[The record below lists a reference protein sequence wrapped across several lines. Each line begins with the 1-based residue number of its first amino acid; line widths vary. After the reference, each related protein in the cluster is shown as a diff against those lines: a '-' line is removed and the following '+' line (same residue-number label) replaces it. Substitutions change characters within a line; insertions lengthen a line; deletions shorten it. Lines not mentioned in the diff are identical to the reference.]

1 MIFALVSR
9 LRAEVEMK
17 DRILQAHR
25 LVEWLEFEE
34 GPFDKGN
41 LMGEDSNDVWDW
53 DGNNAE

>member
-1 MIFALVSR
+1 VIFALVSR

-34 GPFDKGN
+34 EPFDEGK

-53 DGNNAE
+53 DGNNTE